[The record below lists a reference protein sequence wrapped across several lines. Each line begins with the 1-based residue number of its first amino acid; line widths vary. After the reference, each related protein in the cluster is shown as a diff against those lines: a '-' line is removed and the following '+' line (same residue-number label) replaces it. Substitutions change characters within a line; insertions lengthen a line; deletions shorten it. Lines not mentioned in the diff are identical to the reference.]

1 MMDTRTQ
8 LGVEDKKKSN
18 ALVKFFKNFSNL
30 NVTNYI
36 LAYILLGV
44 TSVVI
49 LVLYQYYV
57 NAIPPPNEFLNDV
70 FKIIIL
76 ELLGMVAIAIADN
89 LRGSRKEVETY
100 E

>member
-89 LRGSRKEVETY
+89 LRGSGKEVETY

>member
-76 ELLGMVAIAIADN
+76 ELLGMVAIAVADN
-89 LRGSRKEVETY
+89 LRGSGKEVETY